1 MDNNDNSKRAR
12 QAGAF
17 FLNIALAAG
26 LAAFGIGPIAKAH
39 SQSGANS
46 MKPIPIPTQVPD
58 KDGVAQI
65 PDTRLWYRD
74 TGGIGVPF
82 GLLHPATGSGLILD
96 FQQPAFAQARYPGLA
111 YLRLGS
117 YNSAPFHTKSPAICP
132 PE

>member
-46 MKPIPIPTQVPD
+46 MKPIPIPVQVPA

-65 PDTRLWYRD
+65 PDTRLWYWD
-74 TGGIGVPF
+74 TGGKGVPIV
-82 GLLHPATGSGLILD
+82 LLD
-96 FQQPAFAQARYPGLA
+96 PGPGRALLCGYQHAGFRQDGEPGKA
-111 YLRLGS
+111 Y
-117 YNSAPFHTKSPAICP
+117 SPRG
-132 PE
+132 